1 MEVVWLESSFQGLLT
16 FFWAYLP
23 IEDHKTLSIRAES
36 PYFRL
41 TNSKENFCSGKVR
54 KKYVILPFSCILL
67 KICQFGAKSLNPSLP
82 PFDNHRVRVNTSM
95 TFHSG
100 RGITFMSFHDHSIWR
115 HMPCRFLENF
125 KIWYFLLFCSVY
137 KGASCKIVFF
147 YGDKHFSV

>member
-1 MEVVWLESSFQGLLT
+1 MEAVWRGSSFQGLFNL
-16 FFWAYLP
+16 F
-23 IEDHKTLSIRAES
+23 LSLFAHWRPQNTEHTGWK
-36 PYFRL
+36 PVFQTYKFKGEL
-41 TNSKENFCSGKVR
+41 LQWKSKE
-54 KKYVILPFSCILL
+54 KYVILPFSCILL